1 MIGIPLIC
9 AIYMIIKC
17 YTDINDDNDSCIS
30 PEPMYI
36 PTSEPMYIPTPEPKT
51 FTNEYELTLCN
62 GAWVDVNKKM
72 V

>member
-9 AIYMIIKC
+9 VIYMIIKC
-17 YTDINDDNDSCIS
+17 HTNNTNNESH
-30 PEPMYI
+30 
-36 PTSEPMYIPTPEPKT
+36 IPTPEPIYT
-51 FTNEYELTLCN
+51 PTLEHTSFTNEYELTLCN

>member
-17 YTDINDDNDSCIS
+17 YTDINDDDDSYIS
-30 PEPMYI
+30 TPEPMYT
-36 PTSEPMYIPTPEPKT
+36 PTSEPMYAPTPEPT
-51 FTNEYELTLCN
+51 TNEYELTLCN
-62 GAWVDVNKKM
+62 DAWVDVNKKM